1 MMTHFL
7 SGAESDPVGA
17 FIRAEGRQVVS
28 PKLAEY
34 VDLMEGLVHN
44 ILQNGSLEEAL
55 YITGANEAHPEPKA
69 S

>member
-1 MMTHFL
+1 M
-7 SGAESDPVGA
+7 S
-17 FIRAEGRQVVS
+17 
-28 PKLAEY
+28 AEY

-69 S
+69 SEREHRA